1 MNQKGTRSPE
11 KNGDAGIMTTT
22 EATAEVFWTAFR
34 ALSKKERAA
43 IVERLLKDEEF
54 MEDLMDIAILEERKN
69 EPSRSLDEVQD
80 TEDETRIQEL
90 REQLLKEGLDEKL
103 VRLVGTVPLEN
114 NDYKE
119 EIRAVIHERY
129 QRKR

>member
-1 MNQKGTRSPE
+1 MDSEHSDTREIQRHLENIERELAALRKLIGAPL
-11 KNGDAGIMTTT
+11 
-22 EATAEVFWTAFR
+22 EA
-34 ALSKKERAA
+34 
-43 IVERLLKDEEF
+43 
-54 MEDLMDIAILEERKN
+54 
-69 EPSRSLDEVQD
+69 QD

-119 EIRAVIHERY
+119 EIRAVIYERTG
-129 QRKR
+129 RNSVW

>member
-1 MNQKGTRSPE
+1 MDSEYFDTREIQRHLENIERELAALRKLIGTPL
-11 KNGDAGIMTTT
+11 
-22 EATAEVFWTAFR
+22 EA
-34 ALSKKERAA
+34 
-43 IVERLLKDEEF
+43 
-54 MEDLMDIAILEERKN
+54 
-69 EPSRSLDEVQD
+69 QD

-129 QRKR
+129 QHKR